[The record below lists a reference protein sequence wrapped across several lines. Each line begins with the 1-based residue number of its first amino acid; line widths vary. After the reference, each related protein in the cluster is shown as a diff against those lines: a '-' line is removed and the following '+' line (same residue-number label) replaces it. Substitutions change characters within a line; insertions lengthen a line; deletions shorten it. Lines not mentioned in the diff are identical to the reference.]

1 MKKSLYFL
9 LFCLS
14 LFSLKAQTTDLSIV
28 VEAQNLSGNPIS
40 QIGINQEFQYIV
52 TILNGGNAVNNAS
65 FSQTLNTNLTILSA
79 QSQNQTGG
87 ASAIDP
93 INITGNIITG
103 TIANMPSN
111 SSVQLEVLVKAP
123 LTLGGIA
130 SNATVSAPDTV
141 TDTDLS
147 NNQSIISI
155 DVFDIP
161 IDFTVDYTQTNPS
174 LGTGI
179 SAWNEVV
186 TYEVTITNNS
196 SIEFPL
202 ESFSHIFNLNSSI
215 LYGSPRIELESINC
229 IGGTN
234 GLSCP
239 SNLNVQDN
247 SIQTV
252 SSTSV
257 ILTLDQSIEFPVGA
271 SLTFEINI
279 RFLDPLCGIDLQQ
292 MSVSSLVQILIN
304 HTNESSNSSNSIVTP
319 LLFAEACP
327 EADLCVQTT
336 QISPDATQD
345 VAWGEQVTFQTT
357 VCNSGPDA
365 TLMRF
370 FLQNLTVGVDWD
382 IISITCDF
390 TTGPVDCSDFT
401 LTDLDQYWES
411 NNFVLQPNTTIQVT
425 TVVVFLES
433 EDCAADEEDNTLGH
447 VRSGVNNLESFILD
461 PNLSNN
467 AESDFVLLPP
477 LPVCEPE
484 DYVDLSV
491 TKTQIDPVLPI
502 GNSPFNTTSWGAVT
516 YEIVIS
522 NNSDEDATVTV
533 QDYMPLGQNTNTDA
547 SLISVNCV
555 GATGT
560 ASCYDIINQNVDVLY
575 DGLPQD
581 GQPDVFWE
589 ILPEENLILPAQSSI
604 TYEVVVDW
612 FPGCDANFVSAT
624 NSVSIEN
631 VDGVLDD
638 NEGNNTAS
646 STIYFAPCVDL
657 IVQTYPEF
665 TTVGVNSNFNW
676 IVDITNSNTS
686 SNAVNIDFTDTL
698 GPQFTVNGTPTCT
711 IISGNATCISSF
723 NVTGNTITGN
733 IPNMDAAANIQ
744 IVIPVTAPSFGG
756 AFTNTAEAIP
766 NANDNEELTPETNIS
781 ISNAQVIAPTV
792 EKAFSP
798 DEITEGENTTLI
810 FTLDNVTG
818 NPSQSSISFTDNLPA
833 GLMIAGPIAWVNAN
847 GCTATFN
854 GNIGDTAISVTNLT
868 FPNGVGTCSFS
879 VEVTSNIPG
888 EYVNNNS
895 NFDNLN
901 NVDSSQA
908 SATLTVNED
917 TSDVDIEILKTV
929 NPEETA
935 IGTEVV
941 FTITATNIGTTE
953 ATNIEIIESL
963 PEGFQFI
970 NATTS
975 FGTYDENSFLWS
987 IPNLSPNQSESLFL
1001 TVQVISAQ
1009 NLVNIATL
1017 NSVNEV
1023 DRDPTNNED
1032 FAEVFVNNCLQIP
1045 EGFSP
1050 NGDTYNNT
1058 FVIPC
1063 VEDYPVNSLKIYN
1076 RYGTLV
1082 YQSENYM
1089 NQWDGTSNT
1098 GPLHQNKVL
1107 PVGTYYYAFKIEGI
1121 KEVFTG
1127 YVYLNY

>member
-1 MKKSLYFL
+1 MKKSLFFL
-9 LFCLS
+9 LFSLS

-52 TILNGGNAVNNAS
+52 TIFNGGNTVNNAS

-79 QSQNQTGG
+79 QSENQTGG

-93 INITGNIITG
+93 VNITGNIITG
-103 TIANMPSN
+103 TIVNMPSN

-123 LTLGGIA
+123 LTLGGVA
-130 SNATVSAPDTV
+130 SNATVSAPETV

-186 TYEVTITNNS
+186 TYQVTVTNNS
-196 SIEFPL
+196 TIAFPL
-202 ESFSHIFNLNSSI
+202 ESFSHMFNLNSSI
-215 LYGSPRIELESINC
+215 LYGRPRIELESINC

-239 SNLNVQDN
+239 NSLNVQDN

-252 SSTSV
+252 SSTST
-257 ILTLDQSIEFPVGA
+257 ILTLDQSIDFPVGA

-279 RFLDPLCGIDLQQ
+279 RFLDPLCSIELEQI
-292 MSVSSLVQILIN
+292 SVSSSAKILIN
-304 HTNESSNSSNSIVTP
+304 HTNESFNNSNSIITP

-336 QISPDATQD
+336 QISPDTSQD
-345 VAWGEQVTFQTT
+345 IAWGEQVTFQTT

-401 LTDLDQYWES
+401 LTDLDQSWES

-425 TVVVFLES
+425 TIVVFLES

-447 VRSGVNNLESFILD
+447 VRSGVNNLDSFILD

-522 NNSDEDATVTV
+522 NNSDEEATVTV

-555 GATGT
+555 GTTGT
-560 ASCYDIINQNVDVLY
+560 ASCYDIINQNVDLLY

-589 ILPEENLILPAQSSI
+589 ILPEENLTLPAQSSI

-631 VDGVLDD
+631 VNSVLDD

-665 TTVGVNSNFNW
+665 TTIGVNSDFNW

-686 SNAVNIDFTDTL
+686 SSALNIDFTDTL

-781 ISNAQVIAPTV
+781 ISNVQVIAPTV

-798 DEITEGENTTLI
+798 DEITEGENTTLT
-810 FTLDNVTG
+810 FTIDNITS

-833 GLMIAGPIAWVNAN
+833 GLIIAGPIAWVNAN

-854 GNIGDTAISVTNLT
+854 GNVGETAISVTNLT

-879 VEVTSNIPG
+879 VEVTSNITG

-895 NFDNLN
+895 NFYNLN

-929 NPEETA
+929 NLEETA

-941 FTITATNIGTTE
+941 FIITTTNIGTTE

-975 FGTYDENSFLWS
+975 YGTYDENSFVWN

-1001 TVQVISAQ
+1001 TVQVISSQ

-1023 DRDPTNNED
+1023 DRDLTNNED
-1032 FAEVFVNNCLQIP
+1032 FAEVFVNNCLQIS

-1107 PVGTYYYAFKIEGI
+1107 PVGTYYYALKIEGI